1 MYFFCLYI
9 VQFSSFASLLLFCC
23 LFVCNCQMETAKKP
37 GNSKMEDTRSMYGN
51 TLNVVKCRTTGY
63 VAINAVILPNC

>member
-9 VQFSSFASLLLFCC
+9 VQFSSFASLLFFCC
-23 LFVCNCQMETAKKP
+23 LFVIVKWKQQKKP

-51 TLNVVKCRTTGY
+51 TLNVVSCRTPGY